1 MPWYRTGQVAITA
14 GQTTVTGT
22 GTSFSANGRVGDGFL
37 GPDGRWYEITN
48 IASDT
53 VLSILPA
60 YQGATVSGGSYAIA
74 PLQGYPKTL
83 ADTFNDIA
91 NQWGATLA
99 GLGSVSV
106 EDIVPVAKGGTG
118 ANTAANARANLG
130 LGSAATATLTTTDT
144 DITVGRV
151 LKVKDHGVGGATG
164 TNSAGSTLDSIAANS
179 FFASTDQLPS
189 DWPPGAGTYPAG
201 INLYRSASVRA
212 QLAISYG
219 TAASGAGVYYRQ
231 SQGGLTT
238 WSKLLERREIVGT
251 VSQSSGSPTG
261 AIIER
266 GSNANGEYTKYADG
280 TMECW
285 LQATVT
291 DQACD
296 TASGTL
302 FFGTRSWTYPAAF
315 VGVPAVQMS
324 SRIGTGI
331 SWGGLGGAPSNT
343 TATARLLDT
352 VSRAAGVSTV
362 LSFTAK
368 GRWF

>member
-48 IASDT
+48 IASNT

-60 YQGATVSGGSYAIA
+60 YQGSTVSGGSYAIA

-83 ADTFNDIA
+83 ADKFNDIA
-91 NQWGATLA
+91 NQWGSTLA
-99 GLGSVSV
+99 GLGTVSTENV
-106 EDIVPVAKGGTG
+106 VPVTKGGTG
-118 ANTAANARANLG
+118 GTDQASGRQGLG
-130 LGSAATATLTTTDT
+130 LGTAATGTLTTTTSDGT
-144 DITVGRV
+144 IGRV
-151 LKVKDHGVGGATG
+151 LRVGDHGLGSVAAALNAIDIDSLATTG
-164 TNSAGSTLDSIAANS
+164 FYRVAVNSGQGPLPINANGYLES
-179 FFASTDQLPS
+179 F
-189 DWPPGAGTYPAG
+189 TY
-201 INLYRSASVRA
+201 
-212 QLAISYG
+212 
-219 TAASGAGVYYRQ
+219 ASGYARQIYTVVAGGNAGLSWARYLVNSVWGDWYRV
-231 SQGGLTT
+231 
-238 WSKLLERREIVGT
+238 WSGKNVVGA
-251 VSQSSGSPTG
+251 VSQSSGVPTG

-296 TASGTL
+296 TASGAL

-343 TATARLLDT
+343 TATARFLDN